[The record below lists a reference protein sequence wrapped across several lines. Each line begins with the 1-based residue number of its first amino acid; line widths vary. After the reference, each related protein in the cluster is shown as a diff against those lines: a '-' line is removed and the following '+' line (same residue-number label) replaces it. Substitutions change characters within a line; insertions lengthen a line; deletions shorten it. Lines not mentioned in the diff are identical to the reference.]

1 MRQILFYIHA
11 DSLFSFAPIEGVAA
25 VGFVVPILMWVA
37 YTLGFGWWQSRSPGG
52 GGLRGPLISAAV
64 GAAVLSCVPAV
75 FGARLAPG
83 IPVYGYGLMVFLGF
97 ITGGLWAA
105 RRARSVGIDPE
116 VIWDLLT
123 WFFVAGIGGARLF
136 FLVQY
141 SDKVYSP
148 GMSLGGRVFAT
159 FNLSNGGLVLFGGV
173 IAVVAAM
180 LIFCRVRKVSLLL
193 IGDVIVPSF
202 FVGLAFGRI
211 GCLLNGCCYG
221 NACAYPWGIE
231 FPQGSVTHTALV
243 MRGFLDA
250 AAPSTYPLHPTQIY
264 SAVNAA
270 MLAWLTSGV
279 FKTRPRH
286 GVVLAL
292 ALIVYPFTRFMIE
305 IIRGDEGGQFGTELT
320 ISQWVSLG
328 LSASGLVLAA
338 VLALRGRGP
347 DGRPTDAVPAAG

>member
-221 NACAYPWGIE
+221 GPCDLPWAVTFPPDSPPFMDQLLHGRLHGVQFLEDEKQAAGFSLLVDGERERVASINGVPVASVHDASAPIATAYAAGDPL
-231 FPQGSVTHTALV
+231 VTRLENGETETAP
-243 MRGFLDA
+243 A
-250 AAPSTYPLHPTQIY
+250 ATPGRSLPVHPTQ
-264 SAVNAA
+264 
-270 MLAWLTSGV
+270 
-279 FKTRPRH
+279 
-286 GVVLAL
+286 
-292 ALIVYPFTRFMIE
+292 
-305 IIRGDEGGQFGTELT
+305 
-320 ISQWVSLG
+320 
-328 LSASGLVLAA
+328 
-338 VLALRGRGP
+338 
-347 DGRPTDAVPAAG
+347 